1 MFSMTSLKCFYV
13 AANELNFTRV
23 AKQLY
28 ISQQALSNHIAKL
41 ESYFDVQLFDRGSPL
56 TLTDAGRSLQIHAR
70 EILGNVDNYLREVQD
85 IKDFRQGELTIG
97 IPVTRGTIMLPPLLS
112 SFHKLFP
119 QIKLN
124 LVEGTSSGNITDALH
139 DGTADLCIGYQP
151 DNLEGLSVFPLYEE
165 KFILAV
171 PQRLLREIYPKKTFK
186 SDICT
191 PHFLKEFA
199 NLPFVAQSPD
209 TMNGQTFLELCRTE
223 NISPTVV
230 VHTQNLITEL
240 SLCMEELGA
249 CVLPSTFLA
258 PLQRGYNHSRFYLFS
273 EKQLSRLSFFLL
285 TGLPHSYHISVY
297 RLKRKALTRAGR
309 EFIQL
314 AQEIYRDYGL

>member
-13 AANELNFTRV
+13 AANELNFTRA

-41 ESYFDVQLFDRGSPL
+41 ESYFGVKLFDRGSPL

-70 EILGNVDNYLREVQD
+70 EILSNVDNYAREVQD

-124 LVEGTSSGNITDALH
+124 LVEGTSSGNITDALY

-151 DNLEGLSVFPLYEE
+151 DNLEGLAVSPLYEE
-165 KFILAV
+165 KFILVV
-171 PQRLLREIYPKKTFK
+171 PKRLLQEIYPKKNFR
-186 SDICT
+186 SDLLT
-191 PHFLKEFA
+191 PHSLREFSG
-199 NLPFVAQSPD
+199 LPFVAQSPD
-209 TMNGQTFLELCRTE
+209 TMNGKTFLELCHAE
-223 NISPTVV
+223 EISPKVV

-240 SLCMEELGA
+240 SLCLEELGA
-249 CVLPSTFLA
+249 CVLPSTFLG
-258 PLQRGYNHSRFYLFS
+258 PLHKNYGQSLFYLFS
-273 EKQLSRLSFFLL
+273 EKQFNRLSFFLL
-285 TGLPHSYHISVY
+285 KGLSHSFQISVY
-297 RLKRKALTRAGR
+297 RLKRKTLTRAGK
-309 EFIQL
+309 EFINL
-314 AQEIYRDYGL
+314 AQEIYRGYGL